1 MLICTCGVARKG
13 ESMSGMLNLNEPP
26 LSEDGPMRY
35 ILLQKDNKPICRTK
49 SFNLPFD
56 VPLTWSITKFRPSEI
71 LSNGRFPNFRLYP
84 DPENSHQ
91 SYEWGAFLNFLWKH
105 RRAGLVS
112 SEYCRF
118 YILAPDEFP
127 EFSHAIILYQT
138 EKPGLVCNQQNTGT
152 SEVVMHRRDSR
163 HHLGEEIVDNGFLN
177 MSRIGDVPY
186 SMNVLHQAPRKPS
199 PCESVEDAPSTSHP
213 KSVKKADVVNRN
225 FVKTDPSYLRTLSQT
240 HAGWIFGAIA
250 ELVDNSRDADASR
263 FKDLT
268 ESAFGAV
275 LAWKMKQSC
284 MVLSFS
290 RLDISIE
297 SLYSKKEGKRVPV
310 LSVIDDG
317 HGMSHTEIM
326 RMLSFGHK
334 QPNEDEQ
341 DRIGRFGIGFKTGA
355 MKLGRDA
362 LVLTQTSN
370 SRSVA
375 LLSQS
380 YNENK
385 ENLEIPVIT
394 YSKQCQFME
403 VDLSVQSEVSAEIS
417 LKAIKEFSP
426 FNEYFIGEKLGLFG
440 EMRTGTQIYI
450 WNLDKWGSD
459 YSLEWSQNT
468 SASGDILIRSRRV
481 RSRPGQVSLKV
492 PLDYSLRLYLEVIFL
507 DPRMKIYVQGSLVKC
522 QPLAKSL
529 NKTAII
535 SGDVMGKAIQLTL
548 GRSNIEWQRMN
559 CGIFLYWHGR
569 LIEAYKR
576 VGGQIHNADM
586 GRGVIGVIDVTNLML
601 FGTFCQD
608 DENGNVWV
616 LNSKQGFQDCEAYAE
631 LEKWLGRVADEYWD
645 KHYEPLVWFK
655 TLDFIA
661 LLKSVQLRSDE
672 SSLLQKKGNERY
684 MPDHE
689 WVQCS
694 KCRKWRTLTKS
705 FNSDNLPLEW
715 FCYMSPFNGK
725 CETPEQ
731 QMGHGIITVSAKRSG
746 YTEQTATQ
754 QEVILKNAQKKKRSC
769 AIVVD
774 DREKQSAST
783 TKFNEISDVYYGFE
797 SFCVRLKFQLFT
809 TLCSCLLL
817 LAINC
822 TTLDELGEDASQAD
836 DEIQRPPLKR
846 LRRGPARSCKKS

>member
-1 MLICTCGVARKG
+1 
-13 ESMSGMLNLNEPP
+13 MSRMLNLNEPP

-105 RRAGLVS
+105 QRAGLVS

-152 SEVVMHRRDSR
+152 SGQLHNDRRICTRNFIQTSSRKEQIRHADRSPIKLPSPPEVVMHRRDSR

-213 KSVKKADVVNRN
+213 KSVKRADVVNRN

-250 ELVDNSRDADASR
+250 ELVDNSRDADA
-263 FKDLT
+263 
-268 ESAFGAV
+268 
-275 LAWKMKQSC
+275 
-284 MVLSFS
+284 S

-380 YNENK
+380 YNESK

-403 VDLSVQSEVSAEIS
+403 VDLSVQSEVSTEIS

-440 EMRTGTQIYI
+440 EMGTGTQIYI

-481 RSRPGQVSLKV
+481 RSRPGQVSQKV

-586 GRGVIGVIDVTNLML
+586 GRGVIGVIDVTNLM
-601 FGTFCQD
+601 D

-645 KHYEPLVWFK
+645 KHYEPLG
-655 TLDFIA
+655 L
-661 LLKSVQLRSDE
+661 
-672 SSLLQKKGNERY
+672 KKGNERY

-694 KCRKWRTLTKS
+694 KCRKWRILTKS

-769 AIVVD
+769 AVMVA

-783 TKFNEISDVYYGFE
+783 TKFNEISD
-797 SFCVRLKFQLFT
+797 
-809 TLCSCLLL
+809 
-817 LAINC
+817 
-822 TTLDELGEDASQAD
+822 DELGEDASQAD